1 MPMSRPSWSHPR
13 RVLATLLTA
22 SFLGACATAPRVVKD
37 EGTERI
43 EDIIGRADREE
54 PIPEGIAFVPD
65 TTPLPGDSLALL
77 DEPAEADEE
86 EARPPRRGTVESFTE
101 LPWSPYSVPQ
111 GPGLCARPP
120 HGAIL
125 SAPVPSSCLL
135 APGSIR
141 FHIAPRP
148 GGTIPGLL
156 P

>member
-1 MPMSRPSWSHPR
+1 MPRPSWSPPR
-13 RVLATLLTA
+13 RVFAILLSATL
-22 SFLGACATAPRVVKD
+22 LGACATTPRTVKD

-43 EDIIGRADREE
+43 ENIIGRADREE

-86 EARPPRRGTVESFTE
+86 ETPPPRSSRVESFTK
-101 LPWSPYSVPQ
+101 LPWSPYSAPQ
-111 GPGLCARPP
+111 SLGLCTRPP

-125 SAPVPSSCLL
+125 SAPVPSSCML

-141 FHIAPRP
+141 FHIGPRP

>member
-1 MPMSRPSWSHPR
+1 MPMPLPSWSPPL
-13 RVLATLLTA
+13 RVFATLLSA
-22 SFLGACATAPRVVKD
+22 SLLGACATTPRAVKD

-43 EDIIGRADREE
+43 ENIIGRADREE

-65 TTPLPGDSLALL
+65 TTPVSGDSLAML
-77 DEPAEADEE
+77 DGPAGVDEE
-86 EARPPRRGTVESFTE
+86 EAPPPRRGTVESFTE
-101 LPWSPYSVPQ
+101 LPWSPYAVPQ
-111 GPGLCARPP
+111 VPGLCARPP

-125 SAPVPSSCLL
+125 SAPVPSSCML